1 MEAQL
6 LILIVSFVVLL
17 AMNTP
22 VAVTIGLC
30 TLLAVISLGDVPANY
45 IVAQRMSNGIASF
58 PLLAIPF
65 FILAGNLMGDGGM
78 ARRLID
84 LASMLVGGFRG
95 GLAYVSTLTCM
106 MFGAISGSATAAVS
120 SVGGMMIPEMQRK
133 GFHRDFSVAVT
144 TTAATTG
151 LLIPPSN
158 VMIVFAV
165 VAGNVS
171 VAAMF
176 MAGILP
182 GLLVGLSIMF
192 VCWLLAEKCQS
203 PANETPTPATPAEI
217 NQPKRA
223 ADPTRVSQPGHS
235 DTAQTLQRPAT
246 PGWRTVFSALPSL
259 LLVVIVLAGILGG
272 AFSATEAAAIA
283 VLYAFIM
290 AVVIYR
296 EVKLRD
302 LPDILLRTGITTS
315 VVFLLI
321 STSQAMSWVLAYQN
335 IPQSVATTM
344 LGISDNPLVIL
355 LIINALLLIVG
366 TFMDMTP
373 AVLIFTPIFLPVAT
387 KLGMDPI
394 HFGIMMIANLCIGLC
409 TPPVGTCLFVGC
421 SVGKTSIA
429 SVSRPMVPFFIA
441 MLLSLLLITY
451 LPFLTLGLPRWLG
464 LQ

>member
-1 MEAQL
+1 VEAQL
-6 LILIVSFVVLL
+6 LILVVGFVVLL
-17 AMNTP
+17 ALNTP
-22 VAVTIGLC
+22 VAIAIGLC
-30 TLLAVISLGDVPANY
+30 TWLAVLSLGNVPANY

-78 ARRLID
+78 ARRLVD
-84 LASMLVGGFRG
+84 FAAALVGGYRG

-106 MFGAISGSATAAVS
+106 LFGAISGSATAAVS
-120 SVGGMMIPEMQRK
+120 SVGGMMIPEMQRQ
-133 GFHRDFSVAVT
+133 GYHRAFSVAVT

-171 VAAMF
+171 VASMF

-182 GLLVGLSIMF
+182 GILVGLSIMV
-192 VCWLLAEKCQS
+192 VCRLLASRCQDLDSYHMAVDGLS
-203 PANETPTPATPAEI
+203 PTSLGTTACIQKDVPSTPA
-217 NQPKRA
+217 
-223 ADPTRVSQPGHS
+223 VSPS
-235 DTAQTLQRPAT
+235 LFWTA
-246 PGWRTVFSALPSL
+246 VSALPSL

-283 VLYAFIM
+283 VLYAFVM
-290 AVVIYR
+290 AVIVYR
-296 EVKLRD
+296 EVHLRD
-302 LPDILLRTGITTS
+302 LPGILLRTGITTS

-335 IPQSVATTM
+335 IPQSLAAAM
-344 LGISDNPLVIL
+344 LQLSDNPYVLL
-355 LIINALLLIVG
+355 LIINLILLAVG
-366 TFMDMTP
+366 TVMDMTP
-373 AVLIFTPIFLPVAT
+373 AVLIFAPIFLPVVT
-387 KLGMDPI
+387 QLGMDPV

-421 SVGKTSIA
+421 SVGQTSIA
-429 SVSRPMVPFFIA
+429 AVTRPMLPFIVA
-441 MLLSLLLITY
+441 MLVSLLLITY
-451 LPFLTLGLPRWLG
+451 VPALSLWLPSWLV
-464 LQ
+464 L

>member
-6 LILIVSFVVLL
+6 LILVVGFLVML

-22 VAVTIGLC
+22 VAIAIGLC

-78 ARRLID
+78 ARRLVD
-84 LASMLVGGFRG
+84 FASVLVGGYRG

-120 SVGGMMIPEMQRK
+120 SVGGMMIPEMQRQ
-133 GFHRDFSVAVT
+133 GYNRAFSVAVT

-171 VAAMF
+171 VASMF

-182 GLLVGLSIMF
+182 GLLVGLSIML
-192 VCWLLAEKCQS
+192 VCRLMATSCQDFESLA
-203 PANETPTPATPAEI
+203 NLPTIEGDSNAKGSA
-217 NQPKRA
+217 
-223 ADPTRVSQPGHS
+223 SQPLAQSKSLVG
-235 DTAQTLQRPAT
+235 TAFA
-246 PGWRTVFSALPSL
+246 ALPSL

-283 VLYAFIM
+283 VLYAFVM
-290 AVVIYR
+290 AVIVYR
-296 EVKLRD
+296 EVKLNH
-302 LPDILLRTGITTS
+302 LPNILLRAGITTS

-335 IPQSVATTM
+335 IPQSIATAM
-344 LGISDNPLVIL
+344 LQFSDNPYVIL
-355 LIINALLLIVG
+355 LIINLILLAVG

-373 AVLIFTPIFLPVAT
+373 AVLIFAPIFLPVVT
-387 KLGMDPI
+387 ELGMDPV

-421 SVGKTSIA
+421 SVGQTSIA
-429 SVSRPMVPFFIA
+429 SVTRPMLPFFAA
-441 MLLSLLLITY
+441 MLISLLFIAYVPMLSLW
-451 LPFLTLGLPRWLG
+451 LPSLFAR
-464 LQ
+464 